1 MINDDELISACY
13 DAAIDIED
21 GNSFT
26 DMVIDIST
34 KCKTNGYKLSEKQRN
49 VLVKFY
55 NRNIMKASKPTKREI
70 EQAKKEIAYDYIK
83 SKIDKYFSNIGYNKY
98 VSKAKNKDDID
109 IGDIL
114 DDVPFWYCT

>member
-1 MINDDELISACY
+1 MNDDELINVCY
-13 DAAIDIED
+13 KYSSEMED
-21 GNSFT
+21 GSSFI

-34 KCKTNGYKLSEKQRN
+34 KCKTNGYDLSEKQRN

-55 NRNIMKASKPTKREI
+55 NRNILKASKPTKREI

-83 SKIDKYFSNIGYNKY
+83 SKIDKYFSNVGYNKY
-98 VSKAKNKDDID
+98 VSKAKSKDDID

-114 DDVPFWYCT
+114 DDVPF